1 MKRSHL
7 IGLGGLIVVAAAL
20 LTLTRVLTAPS
31 GLDESGAQSLADK
44 DWPVDIPEAE
54 LAKMS
59 RVRFIAPH
67 MT

>member
-1 MKRSHL
+1 MKRGYL
-7 IGLGGLIVVAAAL
+7 IGLGGLIVVAAAS
-20 LTLTRVLTAPS
+20 LTLINILTAPR
-31 GLDESGAQSLADK
+31 GLDEAGAQALADK